1 MGDPCGAGG
10 SVSSWRRSWLRWR
23 RQGRFLFGV
32 YLVLVVLGASLF
44 ALLAKLRQVP
54 PEELTNRLLVFLLT
68 LFDLTLMVVV
78 LFVLLRSLFKIVVE
92 RRLGIIGSRFRTKL
106 LVSYLLLTVVPAA
119 LISLL
124 AASLFSHL
132 SSSWFS
138 APVEAVVQAGAEL
151 AEGVRRES
159 EERSSRCAQAMAARL
174 GAMESERRAA
184 ELERLHR
191 AERTHLLALVAGQTP
206 VVELQDAT
214 RAALRLPAL
223 SEGELARAGTRVD
236 RVARVVVVRAWV
248 PLADGAVVV
257 CGEVWPEVLAGA
269 QTRLAQAAAS
279 YQALKLQRPAIT
291 ATLVLSF
298 GGIALVVV
306 FAAVWTGLYLSRS
319 FTEPLMALAATTAA
333 VAEGAEL
340 TEVPVPGE
348 DEVALLVAS
357 FNSMVRRLQAQ
368 ERELKATV
376 ARLDAVLGAIRAG
389 ILWLDSE
396 KSLVRGNPAAAAML
410 GLPSLCEKAVP
421 LATLADHGLG
431 RLAEVMISASSGYR
445 SSLTLYPGGV
455 PRHLE
460 VTVVDLGKGG
470 GWVVAL
476 EDITQLLRA
485 QRQAAWSEVARQI
498 AHQIKN
504 PLTPI
509 RLAAERIARHFAQNR
524 HDLAEVI
531 PAGCRAI
538 VDHVRSMQELLDAFS
553 RYAKLP
559 PVQRRPVDGREL
571 LEQVV
576 RLYRGVKPGVEV
588 RLEEAL
594 GERPVW
600 LDRDLFRQVLVNLVD
615 NALEASTP
623 PGEVV
628 IRAFWEGDEVVV
640 EVLDRGPGLP
650 VEDPELLFQ
659 PFFSSKGRGSG
670 VGLAVVLR
678 IVTDHGGTVR
688 LEPREGGGVRAVV
701 RVPGGEP

>member
-1 MGDPCGAGG
+1 MRP
-10 SVSSWRRSWLRWR
+10 WRRSWLRLR
-23 RQGRFLFGV
+23 RQSRFLLGV
-32 YLVLVVLGASLF
+32 YLVLVALGAGLY
-44 ALLAKLRQVP
+44 ALVSRLRQVP
-54 PEELTNRLLVFLLT
+54 AEELTNRLLVFLLT

-78 LFVLLRSLFKIVVE
+78 LFVLLRSAFKLFVE
-92 RRLGIIGSRFRTKL
+92 RRLGIIGSRFRMKL
-106 LVSYLLLTVVPAA
+106 LISYLLLTLVPAA

-124 AASLFSHL
+124 ATSLFSHL
-132 SSSWFS
+132 ASSWFS
-138 APVEAVVQAGAEL
+138 EPVEAVVEAGARL
-151 AEGVRRES
+151 AEGVRRAS
-159 EERSSRCAQAMAARL
+159 EERSLRCAQAMAAHLAAVEPR
-174 GAMESERRAA
+174 RRAA
-184 ELERLHR
+184 ELERLHF
-191 AERTHLLALVAGQTP
+191 AGKNHLSALLGKDMP
-206 VVELQDAT
+206 VVELQDPT
-214 RAALRLPAL
+214 RTAALRLPAIAPAEL
-223 SEGELARAGTRVD
+223 SVVGSRVD
-236 RVARVVVVRAWV
+236 RVSRVLVVRAWV
-248 PLADGAVVV
+248 PLPDGAVVL
-257 CGEVWPEVLAGA
+257 CGEVWREDVAAA
-269 QTRLAQAAAS
+269 QARLAQAAAS

-340 TEVPVPGE
+340 AEVPVPGE

-357 FNSMVRRLQAQ
+357 FNSMVRRLKAQ
-368 ERELKATV
+368 ERELRATV

-389 ILWLDSE
+389 ILWLDRE

-410 GLPSLCEKAVP
+410 GLPALCEQSLP
-421 LATLADHGLG
+421 LATLAEHGLG
-431 RLAEVMISASSGYR
+431 RLTEVMASAASGYR
-445 SSLTLYPGGV
+445 SSLTIYPGGV
-455 PRHLE
+455 AKHLE
-460 VTVVDLGKGG
+460 VTVVALGRGAEASA
-470 GWVVAL
+470 WVVAL

-524 HDLAEVI
+524 GDLAEVI
-531 PAGCRAI
+531 PAGCRSI

-559 PVQRRPVDGREL
+559 PVQRRPVDGDEFFH
-571 LEQVV
+571 QVV
-576 RLYRGVKPGVEV
+576 RLYQGVKPGVEV
-588 RLEEAL
+588 KLETSLAP
-594 GERPVW
+594 RRVW
-600 LDRDLFRQVLVNLVD
+600 LDRDLFRQVVVNLLD

-628 IRAFWEGDEVVV
+628 VRAFWEGDEMVL

-678 IVTDHGGTVR
+678 VVTDHGGTVR
-688 LEPREGGGVRAVV
+688 LLPREGGGVRAVV
-701 RVPGGEP
+701 RIPGGEP

>member
-1 MGDPCGAGG
+1 MR
-10 SVSSWRRSWLRWR
+10 SWRRSWLRLR
-23 RQGRFLFGV
+23 RQGRFLLGV
-32 YLVLVVLGASLF
+32 YLVLVALGA
-44 ALLAKLRQVP
+44 ALYALIARLREVP
-54 PEELTNRLLVFLLT
+54 AEELTNRLLVFLLT

-78 LFVLLRSLFKIVVE
+78 LFVLLRSVFKLFVE
-92 RRLGIIGSRFRTKL
+92 RRLGIIGSRFRMKL
-106 LVSYLLLTVVPAA
+106 LVSYLLLILVPAV

-124 AASLFSHL
+124 ATSLFSHL
-132 SSSWFS
+132 ASSWFS
-138 APVEAVVQAGAEL
+138 APVEAVVQAGASL

-159 EERSSRCAQAMAARL
+159 EERSLRCAQAMAAHLSAVEPR
-174 GAMESERRAA
+174 RRAA
-184 ELERLHR
+184 ELERLHFSGKN
-191 AERTHLLALVAGQTP
+191 HLSALFGENGP
-206 VVELQDAT
+206 VVELLEPMRT
-214 RAALRLPAL
+214 AALRLPSLTASEL
-223 SEGELARAGTRVD
+223 SHAGTRVD
-236 RVARVVVVRAWV
+236 RVSRVLVVRAWV
-248 PLADGAVVV
+248 PLGDGAVVV
-257 CGEVWPEVLAGA
+257 CGEVWREDVTAA
-269 QTRLAQAAAS
+269 QARLAQAAAS

-340 TEVPVPGE
+340 AEVPVPGE

-357 FNSMVRRLQAQ
+357 FNSMVRRLRAQ
-368 ERELKATV
+368 EQELRATV

-389 ILWLDSE
+389 ILWLDRERSA
-396 KSLVRGNPAAAAML
+396 VRGNPAAAAML
-410 GLPSLCEKAVP
+410 GLPALCEGSVP
-421 LATLADHGLG
+421 LAKLADHGLG
-431 RLAEVMISASSGYR
+431 RLVEVISSAASGYR
-445 SSLTLYPGGV
+445 SSLTLYPGGA
-455 PRHLE
+455 PKHLE
-460 VTVVDLGKGG
+460 VTVVALGRGLEVS

-524 HDLAEVI
+524 DDLGEVI

-559 PVQRRPVDGREL
+559 PVQRRPVDGEEFL
-571 LEQVV
+571 QQVV
-576 RLYRGVKPGVEV
+576 RLYQGVKPGVEV
-588 RLEEAL
+588 KLEASL
-594 GERPVW
+594 AQRRVW
-600 LDRDLFRQVLVNLVD
+600 LDRDLFRQVVVNLLD

-628 IRAFWEGDEVVV
+628 VRAFWEGEEMVL

-650 VEDPELLFQ
+650 VEDPDLLFQ

-701 RVPGGEP
+701 RIPGGEP

>member
-1 MGDPCGAGG
+1 MR
-10 SVSSWRRSWLRWR
+10 SWRRSWLRLR
-23 RQGRFLFGV
+23 RQSRFLLGV
-32 YLVLVVLGASLF
+32 YLVLVVLGA
-44 ALLAKLRQVP
+44 ALYALVSRLRQVP
-54 PEELTNRLLVFLLT
+54 AEELTNRLLVFLLT

-78 LFVLLRSLFKIVVE
+78 LFVLLRSVFKLFVE
-92 RRLGIIGSRFRTKL
+92 RRLGIIGSRFRMKL
-106 LVSYLLLTVVPAA
+106 LISYVLLTLVPAA
-119 LISLL
+119 LISML

-132 SSSWFS
+132 ASSWFS
-138 APVEAVVQAGAEL
+138 EPVEAVVEAGAHL
-151 AEGVRRES
+151 AEGIRRES
-159 EERSSRCAQAMAARL
+159 EERSLRCAQAMAAHLSAVEPR
-174 GAMESERRAA
+174 RRAA
-184 ELERLHR
+184 ELERLHF
-191 AERTHLLALVAGQTP
+191 AGKNHLSALLGKGLP
-206 VVELQDAT
+206 VVELQDPT
-214 RAALRLPAL
+214 RTAALRLPAL
-223 SEGELARAGTRVD
+223 SPAELGVVGSRVD
-236 RVARVVVVRAWV
+236 RVSRVLVVRAWV
-248 PLADGAVVV
+248 PLPDGAVVL
-257 CGEVWPEVLAGA
+257 CGEVWREDVTAA
-269 QTRLAQAAAS
+269 QARLAQAAAS

-340 TEVPVPGE
+340 AEVPVPGE

-357 FNSMVRRLQAQ
+357 FNSMVRRLKAQ

-389 ILWLDSE
+389 ILWLDRE

-410 GLPSLCEKAVP
+410 GLPTLGEQSLP
-421 LATLADHGLG
+421 LTTLAEHGLG
-431 RLAEVMISASSGYR
+431 RLVEVMASAASGYR
-445 SSLTLYPGGV
+445 SSLTIYPGGV
-455 PRHLE
+455 AKHLE
-460 VTVVDLGKGG
+460 VTVVSLGRGPEVS

-509 RLAAERIARHFAQNR
+509 RLAAERIARHFAQKR
-524 HDLAEVI
+524 DDLAEVI

-559 PVQRRPVDGREL
+559 PVHRRPVDGDEL
-571 LEQVV
+571 FQQVV
-576 RLYRGVKPGVEV
+576 RLYQGVKPGVEV
-588 RLEEAL
+588 KLETSL
-594 GERPVW
+594 SPRRVW
-600 LDRDLFRQVLVNLVD
+600 LDRDLFRQVVVNLVD

-628 IRAFWEGDEVVV
+628 VRAFWEGDEMVM

-678 IVTDHGGTVR
+678 VVTDHGGSVR
-688 LEPREGGGVRAVV
+688 LLPREGGGVRAVV
-701 RVPGGEP
+701 RIPGGES

>member
-1 MGDPCGAGG
+1 M
-10 SVSSWRRSWLRWR
+10 L
-23 RQGRFLFGV
+23 GV
-32 YLVLVVLGASLF
+32 YLILVALGASLF
-44 ALLAKLRQVP
+44 ALIAKLRGLP
-54 PEELTNRLLVFLLT
+54 AEELTNRLLVFLLT
-68 LFDLTLMVVV
+68 LFDLTLMLVV
-78 LFVLLRSLFKIVVE
+78 LFVLLRSLFKLFVEHRSGIV
-92 RRLGIIGSRFRTKL
+92 GSRFRMKL
-106 LVSYLLLTVVPAA
+106 LISYVLLTLVPAA

-132 SSSWFS
+132 ASSWFS
-138 APVEAVVQAGAEL
+138 TPVEAVVQAGAEL

-159 EERSSRCAQAMAARL
+159 EERSLRCAQALAARL
-174 GAMESERRAA
+174 SAVEPERRVA
-184 ELERLHR
+184 ELERLHFFSSS
-191 AERTHLLALVAGQTP
+191 HLSALLVGQVP
-206 VVELQDAT
+206 VVELQDPR
-214 RAALRLPAL
+214 RAALKLPAL
-223 SEGELARAGTRVD
+223 SSSELATAGTRVD
-236 RVARVVVVRAWV
+236 RASRAVVVRAWV
-248 PLADGAVVV
+248 PLPDGAVVV
-257 CGEVWPEVLAGA
+257 CGDVWPEAVSVSQARLAG
-269 QTRLAQAAAS
+269 AAAS

-340 TEVPVPGE
+340 AEVPVPGE

-357 FNSMVRRLQAQ
+357 FNSMVRRLRAQ

-389 ILWLDSE
+389 ILWVDRESGV
-396 KSLVRGNPAAAAML
+396 VRGNPAAAAML
-410 GLPSLCEKAVP
+410 GLPSLGEASVP
-421 LATLADHGLG
+421 LAALAERGLG
-431 RLAEVMISASSGYR
+431 RLVEVMSSAAPGYR
-445 SSLTLYPGGV
+445 GSLTLYPGGV
-455 PRHLE
+455 ARHVE
-460 VTVVDLGKGG
+460 VAVVALGKGA
-470 GWVVAL
+470 GWVVVL

-524 HDLAEVI
+524 ADLAEVI

-559 PVQRRPVDGREL
+559 PVQRRPVDGDRF

-576 RLYRGVKPGVEV
+576 RLYQGVKPGVEV
-588 RLEEAL
+588 RLEAAL
-594 GERPVW
+594 GDRAVW
-600 LDRDLFRQVLVNLVD
+600 LDRDLFRQVLVNLLD

-628 IRAFWEGDEVVV
+628 VRAFWEGDEVVV

-650 VEDPELLFQ
+650 VDDPELLFQ

-701 RVPGGEP
+701 RIPGGEG

>member
-1 MGDPCGAGG
+1 MRA
-10 SVSSWRRSWLRWR
+10 WQRSWLRWR
-23 RQGRFLFGV
+23 RQGRFLLGV
-32 YLVLVVLGASLF
+32 YLILVALGASLF
-44 ALLAKLRQVP
+44 ALIAKLRGLP
-54 PEELTNRLLVFLLT
+54 AEELTNRLLVFLLT
-68 LFDLTLMVVV
+68 LFDLTLMLVV
-78 LFVLLRSLFKIVVE
+78 LFVLLRSLFKLFVE
-92 RRLGIIGSRFRTKL
+92 HRSGIIGSRFRMKL
-106 LVSYLLLTVVPAA
+106 LISYVLLTLVPAA

-132 SSSWFS
+132 ASSWFS
-138 APVEAVVQAGAEL
+138 TPVEAVVQAGAEL

-159 EERSSRCAQAMAARL
+159 EARSLRCAQALAARL
-174 GAMESERRAA
+174 AAVEPERRVA
-184 ELERLHR
+184 ELERLHFFGSN
-191 AERTHLLALVAGQTP
+191 HLSALLVGQVP
-206 VVELQDAT
+206 VVELQDPR
-214 RAALRLPAL
+214 RAALKLPAI
-223 SEGELARAGTRVD
+223 SSSELATAGTRVD
-236 RVARVVVVRAWV
+236 RASRAVVVRAWV
-248 PLADGAVVV
+248 PLPDGAVVV
-257 CGEVWPEVLAGA
+257 CGDVWPEAVTASQARLAG
-269 QTRLAQAAAS
+269 AAAS

-298 GGIALVVV
+298 GGIALVLV

-340 TEVPVPGE
+340 AEVPVPGE

-357 FNSMVRRLQAQ
+357 FNSMVRRLRAQ

-376 ARLDAVLGAIRAG
+376 ARLDAVLGAVRAG
-389 ILWLDSE
+389 ILWVDRESGV
-396 KSLVRGNPAAAAML
+396 VRGNPAAAAML
-410 GLPSLCEKAVP
+410 GLPSLGEASVP
-421 LATLADHGLG
+421 LAALAERGLG
-431 RLAEVMISASSGYR
+431 RLVEVMSSAAPGYR
-445 SSLTLYPGGV
+445 GSLTLYPGGV
-455 PRHLE
+455 ARHVE
-460 VTVVDLGKGG
+460 VAVVALGKGA
-470 GWVVAL
+470 GWVVVL

-524 HDLAEVI
+524 ADLAEVI

-559 PVQRRPVDGREL
+559 PVQRRPVDGDRF

-576 RLYRGVKPGVEV
+576 RLYQGVKPGVEV
-588 RLEEAL
+588 RLEAAL
-594 GERPVW
+594 GDRAVW
-600 LDRDLFRQVLVNLVD
+600 LDRDLFRQVLVNLLD

-628 IRAFWEGDEVVV
+628 VRAFWEGDEVVV

-650 VEDPELLFQ
+650 VDDPELLFQ

-701 RVPGGEP
+701 RIPGGEG